1 MPTPRQRLETLQT
14 EVRKAKR
21 LNGISKD
28 QLQHFRSRRGQ
39 RTVVAST
46 SLIQGT
52 NVRITTRN
60 PRRSADRIMPR
71 FTMSDSQVVRD
82 QGSPDNKNRF
92 SRTVSPRPDGLKESL
107 LGHKR
112 TSPGPEQRQVHC

>member
-1 MPTPRQRLETLQT
+1 MPTPRQRLETLRT

-28 QLQHFRSRRGQ
+28 QLQHYRSRRGQ

-46 SLIQGT
+46 SSIQGT
-52 NVRITTRN
+52 KVRITTRN
-60 PRRSADRIMPR
+60 PKGSADRIMPR
-71 FTMSDSQVVRD
+71 FTMSDSQVEQD
-82 QGSPDNKNRF
+82 QGSCQQEQIFADSLSKARWPQGK
-92 SRTVSPRPDGLKESL
+92 L

-112 TSPGPEQRQVHC
+112 TSPGPE